1 MFCLDLD
8 FFFLKFFK
16 LFSAFSNSQFKVR
29 PLGLEKGL
37 GLGSVYLI
45 KIQL

>member
-1 MFCLDLD
+1 MDISSFYNH
-8 FFFLKFFK
+8 FQK
-16 LFSAFSNSQFKVR
+16 L
-29 PLGLEKGL
+29 LGHMYFQIVLGK